1 MLVSVAIWVKV
12 TQLRVVASVI
22 LILSTTALVFR
33 ILHMRS
39 LLLHVRV
46 GDLIYLTELKLSTT
60 AGLEKIRDC
69 NRGELLA

>member
-39 LLLHVRV
+39 RLLHVRV

-60 AGLEKIRDC
+60 AGLEEVRDC